1 MEFFYF
7 CSTCLHVRHNVPP
20 ELPMSA
26 RWKEWCVNFNRELP
40 KEVGKESLICREF
53 KPADPRA
60 TEWQSVIA
68 KFPEGELWT
77 FELYRPSRKFAVIAE
92 LPKVDPKTGEVVEV

>member
-1 MEFFYF
+1 MEFYYDCCTCAFRHREAGVVVVYDDTKMW
-7 CSTCLHVRHNVPP
+7 CSRHSVL
-20 ELPMSA
+20 LPTGPGS
-26 RWKEWCVNFNRELP
+26 KDV
-40 KEVGKESLICREF
+40 ICSNYEPR
-53 KPADPRA
+53 DPRA